1 MMTKEILKRPL
12 LTEKA
17 TIQAEKGIYHFE
29 VIPDA
34 NKIEI
39 AKAVANRFGVEVD
52 SVQTSWQKDKHKTQ
66 FTRKGLMQ
74 GKKAGFKKAIV
85 HLKPGHTIDV
95 FAPIESK
102 DKSTL

>member
-1 MMTKEILKRPL
+1 MTKEILKRPL

-39 AKAVANRFGVEVD
+39 AKAVSNRFGVEVD
-52 SVQTSWQKDKHKTQ
+52 SVQTSWQKSKFKTQ

-74 GKKAGFKKAIV
+74 GKKSGFKKAIV

-95 FAPIESK
+95 FAPIETK
-102 DKSTL
+102 EKNAL